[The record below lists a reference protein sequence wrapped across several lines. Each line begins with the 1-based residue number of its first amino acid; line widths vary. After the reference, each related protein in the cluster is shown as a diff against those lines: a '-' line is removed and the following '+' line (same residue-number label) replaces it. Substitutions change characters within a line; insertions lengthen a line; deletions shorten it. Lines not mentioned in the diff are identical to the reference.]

1 VQPLDRGSECIENT
15 TGFLR
20 HGSELVLGRIFNSRN
35 VALDDVFGHVFTSP
49 FLILFYWIS
58 CKEMMGGDR
67 LLSFS
72 VQPPICRFI
81 GTPTFWLVSPARSG

>member
-1 VQPLDRGSECIENT
+1 MSLPLLSL
-15 TGFLR
+15 F
-20 HGSELVLGRIFNSRN
+20 F
-35 VALDDVFGHVFTSP
+35 
-49 FLILFYWIS
+49 ILFYWIS

-81 GTPTFWLVSPARSG
+81 GTPTFWLILPARSG